1 MQIGRYA
8 LTASLVMFAAACSGG
23 TNTASKDAQ
32 AAPASAA
39 TTTSPSTN
47 AVDAA
52 ANAGVADT
60 VEATPP
66 AASKES
72 SVNEL
77 QSHIPSG
84 SKLLDSKIG
93 DLDGDGRPDALLVLD
108 HSKGN
113 EKLGEGSPRTIVV
126 LVRDASG
133 TLRRAAQNDKLVPCE
148 TCGGIVGDPYGYVR
162 IENGRFTVAVGGGS
176 RERWSDDYTFAYAGG
191 DWFVDQV
198 LRSVS
203 DPDTGAEKQKTLTAK
218 EIGKVRF
225 GDFDPSQLEQ
235 ITL

>member
-32 AAPASAA
+32 PTSASAA
-39 TTTSPSTN
+39 SATPSTN

-60 VEATPP
+60 VEANPP

-72 SVNEL
+72 SVSEL
-77 QSHIPSG
+77 QSYIPSG

-133 TLRRAAQNDKLVPCE
+133 ALRRAAQNDRLVPCE

-162 IENGRFTVAVGGGS
+162 VENGRFTVAVGGGS
-176 RERWSDDYTFAYAGG
+176 RERWSDDYTFAYADG

-235 ITL
+235 VTL

>member
-1 MQIGRYA
+1 M
-8 LTASLVMFAAACSGG
+8 LAAACSGG
-23 TNTASKDAQ
+23 TEAASKGAQ
-32 AAPASAA
+32 NATASAA
-39 TTTSPSTN
+39 DVKSPSPK
-47 AVDAA
+47 AVEAA
-52 ANAGVADT
+52 ANPDAADT
-60 VEATPP
+60 DKTTPP

-108 HSKGN
+108 HGTGN

-126 LVRDASG
+126 LVRDANG
-133 TLRRAAQNDKLVPCE
+133 ALRKVAQNDKLVPCE
-148 TCGGIVGDPYGYVR
+148 TCGGVVGDPFGYVR
-162 IENGRFTVAVGGGS
+162 VENGRFTVAVGGGS
-176 RERWSDDYTFAYAGG
+176 RERWSDDYTFAYADG

-203 DPDTGAEKQKTLTAK
+203 DPDTGAEKQKAFTAK

-225 GDFDPSQLEQ
+225 GDFDPTQLEQ
-235 ITL
+235 VTL